1 MLLVGTAA
9 VIGVAVLTSLLL
21 ALMRTTPVT
30 VIIDGQAFPS
40 ETRAVDVAGLL
51 DELELSLSQGDR
63 VAPSPNTPIQP
74 NLVIRIDRARSVFLV
89 VDGVTTPL
97 WTTLTNPAEILE
109 GQGISVS
116 DDDLILVDGTPSTA
130 GDLPLWP
137 VPVTYLSV
145 RHAVDLRVE
154 DDGTPRVINT
164 TAETVG
170 DALFE
175 AGITV
180 YVSDTISPE
189 LNAPVTPNLTVSIT
203 RARPVTIIADG
214 ETIRTRGRGET
225 VDDVLSEAGIALV
238 GLDYTIPRETAPLRP
253 GMSIRVIRVREE
265 IETTETELPYE
276 TVYQADPELE
286 IDQRRVIQQGQR
298 GAQTTRTRVRY
309 ENGIEIER
317 AEAETIITREPV
329 NHVVGYGTNVVVR
342 TIETPQGTLSYW
354 RKLRMYATS
363 YHPAAL
369 GGDNITATGQVLQ
382 HGIVGADTRI
392 LPFGTEIYVRNYG
405 VGTIADTGARRRDPL
420 WVDLGYSDADWRS
433 WSGYVDVYILTPVP
447 EEIDYFVTD

>member
-21 ALMRTTPVT
+21 ALMQTTPVT

-51 DELELSLSQGDR
+51 DELELSLSEGDH
-63 VAPSPNTPIQP
+63 VSPSPNTPIQP
-74 NLVIRIDRARSVFLV
+74 NLVIRIERARSVFLI

-97 WTTLTNPAEILE
+97 WTTLTNPAEILDS
-109 GQGISVS
+109 QGITVS
-116 DDDLILVDGTPSTA
+116 SNDLILVDGTPSTA
-130 GDLPLWP
+130 EDLPLWP
-137 VPVTYLSV
+137 VPVTHLSV

-154 DDGTPRVINT
+154 DDGTPHVINT

-180 YVSDTISPE
+180 YLSDTISPG
-189 LNAPVTPNLTVSIT
+189 LNAPVTPNLTVTIT

-214 ETIRTRGRGET
+214 ETIRTRARGET

-238 GLDYTIPRETAPLRP
+238 GLDYTIPRETALLRP

-286 IDQRRVIQQGQR
+286 LDQRRVIQQGQR
-298 GAQTTRTRVRY
+298 GLQTTRTRVRY
-309 ENGIEIER
+309 ENGIEVER
-317 AEAETIITREPV
+317 TEAETIVTREPV
-329 NHVVGYGTNVVVR
+329 NHVIAYGTNVVVR

-405 VGTIADTGARRRDPL
+405 VGTVADTGARRRDPL
-420 WVDLGYSDADWRS
+420 WIDLGYSDADWRS